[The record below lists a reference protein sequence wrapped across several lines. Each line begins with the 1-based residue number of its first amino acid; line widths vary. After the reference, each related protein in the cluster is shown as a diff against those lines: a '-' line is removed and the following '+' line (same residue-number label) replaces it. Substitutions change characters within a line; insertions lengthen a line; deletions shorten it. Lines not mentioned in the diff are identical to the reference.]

1 MVLGDNSNKKNSI
14 TKDYTYK
21 KISLNIREFKH
32 KYSDEVFYVAQK
44 YKRSKRCNTLLE
56 AQKYVDKVCIELKKP
71 QVYNSFTL
79 L

>member
-1 MVLGDNSNKKNSI
+1 MNSNKKNSI

-21 KISLNIREFKH
+21 TISKNITEFKH
-32 KYSDEVFYVAQK
+32 KHSDEIIYQAKKYNRQK
-44 YKRSKRCNTLLE
+44 YFQTIKE

>member
-1 MVLGDNSNKKNSI
+1 MNSNKENSI
-14 TKDYTYK
+14 TKDYNYK
-21 KISLNIREFKH
+21 NISRNIYEYKH
-32 KYSDEVFYVAQK
+32 KYSDDVFYIARK